1 MGCYDQ
7 IPCFVLIS
15 TPHSLSF
22 LKEERRKR
30 KGKEKKE
37 KRKDLFNSYTSSWKI
52 LEPGQSRQY
61 LMKSNCLQNSQPA
74 LVKNCY
80 SEVAL
85 TTTALAGLLRVCF
98 STSPGKFAQGFKVF
112 CCCCVCALCQP
123 CSYDTFR
130 KLHGDLYSPISVPA
144 AARGELQPPSPQRLP
159 LSPPTLALA
168 VGENTGM
175 CPLVSGM
182 RAVAKWLPISWS
194 NAKLLGLPDPP
205 GQFLT
210 LGPRHAAPGRMWFLG
225 FAPSTPFLPI
235 FPHLHSAGALN
246 RKGPA
251 PINTSHTCRWVT
263 AAWFR
268 AQTSQNFSLCYCTFL
283 QLAWGVLR
291 GALSQEDKNW
301 AFSAAALC
309 SLCPSPCGTLHKPAF
324 LEEKPPEE

>member
-1 MGCYDQ
+1 MKKHSLSLPNRENTREGNSECCSFGQELAGGVSRLGLFPHPRGGLWSPCCWLLVGKGLTGCYDQ

-22 LKEERRKR
+22 VKEERRKR

-37 KRKDLFNSYTSSWKI
+37 KGKDLFNSYTSSWKI
-52 LEPGQSRQY
+52 LEPDQSRQY
-61 LMKSNCLQNSQPA
+61 LMKTNWLQNSQPT

-123 CSYDTFR
+123 CFYDTFR

-168 VGENTGM
+168 AGENTGM
-175 CPLVSGM
+175 CPPLRVG
-182 RAVAKWLPISWS
+182 WGLLPSDCLSHEAMQSCW
-194 NAKLLGLPDPP
+194 GC
-205 GQFLT
+205 LT
-210 LGPRHAAPGRMWFLG
+210 LRD
-225 FAPSTPFLPI
+225 
-235 FPHLHSAGALN
+235 
-246 RKGPA
+246 
-251 PINTSHTCRWVT
+251 
-263 AAWFR
+263 
-268 AQTSQNFSLCYCTFL
+268 NFWR
-283 QLAWGVLR
+283 LAHGTQLR
-291 GALSQEDKNW
+291 GGCDFLALPPAHPSCQFFHICILPVLSVEK
-301 AFSAAALC
+301 AL
-309 SLCPSPCGTLHKPAF
+309 LP
-324 LEEKPPEE
+324 